1 MATETLPITAARK
14 ELLELVDKADHTLA
28 RYIITKNGV
37 PKAMLM
43 SFEEFEGWLETLDIL
58 DDPDWVKAL
67 NQAKKEV
74 KRGKLL
80 SFEEVVGRKQTGV
93 RS

>member
-14 ELLELVDKADHTLA
+14 ELLELVDKVDHTLA

-43 SFEEFEGWLETLDIL
+43 SFEEFEGWLEALDIL

-67 NQAKKEV
+67 NQAKREV
-74 KRGKLL
+74 KKGKLL
-80 SFEEVVGRKQTGV
+80 SFEEVVGRKQAGV

>member
-14 ELLELVDKADHTLA
+14 ELLELVDKVDHTLA

-43 SFEEFEGWLETLDIL
+43 SFEEFEGWLEALDIL

-67 NQAKKEV
+67 NQAKREV
-74 KRGKLL
+74 KKGKLL
-80 SFEEVVGRKQTGV
+80 SFEEVVGRKQASV

>member
-14 ELLELVDKADHTLA
+14 ELLELVDKVDHTLA

-43 SFEEFEGWLETLDIL
+43 SFEEFDGWLEALDIL

-67 NQAKKEV
+67 NQAKREV
-74 KRGKLL
+74 KKGKLL
-80 SFEEVVGRKQTGV
+80 SFEEVVGRKQAGV

>member
-1 MATETLPITAARK
+1 MATETLPITVARK
-14 ELLELVDKADHTLA
+14 ELLELVDKVDHTLA
-28 RYIITKNGV
+28 RYIITKNGL

-58 DDPDWVKAL
+58 DDPEWVRAL

-74 KRGKLL
+74 RKGKLL
-80 SFEEVVGRKQTGV
+80 SFKEVAGRRQAGV
-93 RS
+93 KD

>member
-1 MATETLPITAARK
+1 MSTETLPITAARK
-14 ELLELVDKADHTLA
+14 ELLELVDKVDHTLA

-37 PKAMLM
+37 PKALLM

-58 DDPDWVKAL
+58 DDPEWLRAL

-74 KRGKLL
+74 KKGKLL
-80 SFEEVVGRKQTGV
+80 SFREVVGRRQAGV
-93 RS
+93 KD

>member
-1 MATETLPITAARK
+1 MATGTLPITAARK
-14 ELLELVDKADHTLA
+14 DLLELVDKVDHTLA

-58 DDPDWVKAL
+58 DDPEWVKAL
-67 NQAKKEV
+67 SQAKKEV
-74 KRGKLL
+74 KKGKLL
-80 SFEEVVGRKQTGV
+80 SFKEVVARKQTGI
-93 RS
+93 RD